1 MSIELKFRVWDK
13 TSESMLYQD
22 DFERVE
28 LDTKNKMVTLI
39 AEEESDKSHYV
50 LDYEDGIEAEI
61 MQYTGLKDKNGKK
74 IYEGDI
80 LRKNIKYILNTR
92 EFKYTKECLDRFLK
106 DGEGNYY
113 YLEYRFFEI
122 RWDNETARFIAYEH
136 STGEEI
142 SFDDVMFLFLEED
155 FEVIGNIY
163 ENPELLEGE
172 E

>member
-1 MSIELKFRVWDK
+1 MSRELKFRVWDK
-13 TSESMLYQD
+13 TSDSMLYQD

-61 MQYTGLKDKNGKK
+61 LQYTGLKDKNGKE

-80 LRKNIKYILNTR
+80 LSIKIYSGDKVIVEGKTVV
-92 EFKYTKECLDRFLK
+92 EFKDGCFGVIWGHDKAFLSL
-106 DGEGNYY
+106 NS
-113 YLEYRFFEI
+113 FFK
-122 RWDNETARFIAYEH
+122 AK
-136 STGEEI
+136 
-142 SFDDVMFLFLEED
+142 

-163 ENPELLEGE
+163 ENPELLRGE
-172 E
+172 K

>member
-1 MSIELKFRVWDK
+1 MSRDIKFRVWDK
-13 TSESMLYQD
+13 TSNRMLYQY

-61 MQYTGLKDKNGKK
+61 MQYTCLKDKNGKE

-80 LRKNIKYILNTR
+80 LSIKIYSGDKVIVEGKTVV
-92 EFKYTKECLDRFLK
+92 EFKDGCFGVIWGHDKAFLSL
-106 DGEGNYY
+106 NS
-113 YLEYRFFEI
+113 FFK
-122 RWDNETARFIAYEH
+122 AK
-136 STGEEI
+136 
-142 SFDDVMFLFLEED
+142 

-163 ENPELLEGE
+163 ENPELLRGE
-172 E
+172 K